1 MKLIAKAIL
10 EVMGEVKGIEK
21 NSNVGSGNYGYK
33 GVKDKDVRLI
43 IGASMK
49 KHGLSI
55 LPIGITED
63 RQIDRWEETYNG
75 QTKTKQSVF
84 TSVITKYLL
93 LHDSGESIE
102 LSGYGHGVDTQDKG
116 AGKATTYAL
125 KNTLLNTFLVPTGTI
140 EDTDETHSEDIDV
153 PQAAPKAPPKVL
165 PNMTAIQE
173 EKAIEW
179 IRSQKDLD
187 SSIRSLKRKY
197 SFDEVALQIKLNKE

>member
-1 MKLIAKAIL
+1 MKQISKAIL

-33 GVKDKDVRLI
+33 GVNDKDVRLI

-153 PQAAPKAPPKVL
+153 PQAAPKVL
-165 PNMTAIQE
+165 PRMTAIQE

-179 IRSQKDLD
+179 IKEGGNLNDL
-187 SSIRSLKRKY
+187 SKKYLFNKVELLKK
-197 SFDEVALQIKLNKE
+197 VNAK